1 MSECRYTRYTY
12 FVLNFQMT
20 VHIEHRQI
28 VKGEGGGHAREKDKI
43 KQKRRRRRRKREGR
57 RWKTKKHRRGQPRE
71 K

>member
-1 MSECRYTRYTY
+1 
-12 FVLNFQMT
+12 MT